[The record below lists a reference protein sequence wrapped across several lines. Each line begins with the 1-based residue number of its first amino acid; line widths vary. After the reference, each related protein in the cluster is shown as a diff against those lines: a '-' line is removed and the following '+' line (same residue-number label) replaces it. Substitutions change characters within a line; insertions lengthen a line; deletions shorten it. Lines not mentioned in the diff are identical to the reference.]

1 MCCCEIL
8 QLTRLCLL
16 LACTSD
22 RTRGP
27 CSEWDGL
34 STTVKRR
41 CGGRERSKDQ
51 PTDEENPSWTRDRP
65 LRPSGPSSK
74 ATVSDQTL
82 QARGCELQF
91 GVHSWISGI
100 RKSGRDC
107 WLKQILTQ
115 TLNKS
120 PALNAYRLAS
130 RVTYGLT
137 TQHPSKPP
145 IPVVTGAV
153 SAQPGY
159 FGRRPCCYCPRHLRT
174 LYIHYIPAGKYL
186 MGETFVNACAW
197 LGRIDY
203 WWLSKTHCI
212 PKQHWAC
219 DILKP
224 VHRLCNISEEDHGEP
239 CRGRR
244 CFSSSEQRGL
254 YGFLP
259 LLAIIQIDFS
269 LGCIC
274 LSGQLAKSLS
284 KDGPSL
290 WGRSLAD
297 RLNMQPS
304 KCIMTHFSCSWP
316 HF

>member
-1 MCCCEIL
+1 MRRPFYDCKVTLRRERKKQRSANRWGEPKLNQGSAPSTKRAL
-8 QLTRLCLL
+8 QQSHRIRPNSADTRLWV
-16 LACTSD
+16 AA
-22 RTRGP
+22 
-27 CSEWDGL
+27 W
-34 STTVKRR
+34 
-41 CGGRERSKDQ
+41 
-51 PTDEENPSWTRDRP
+51 
-65 LRPSGPSSK
+65 
-74 ATVSDQTL
+74 
-82 QARGCELQF
+82 
-91 GVHSWISGI
+91 VHSWISGI

-107 WLKQILTQ
+107 WLKQILTESSAQ

-120 PALNAYRLAS
+120 PTLNAYMLVS

-159 FGRRPCCYCPRHLRT
+159 FGRRPCCYCPRHFQT

-219 DILKP
+219 DTLKP
-224 VHRLCNISEEDHGEP
+224 VHRRCNISEEDHSEP

-269 LGCIC
+269 LCCIC
-274 LSGQLAKSLS
+274 LRGQLAKSLS